1 MKNKAE
7 FQVLWFPLNHGPGLI
22 FDGPPVGS
30 GIFES
35 LHHHI
40 LLDFT
45 GIVDHGIDL
54 LGTLETTCNRLHTR
68 QLFQG
73 CFAYVVSSNI
83 KYGF

>member
-1 MKNKAE
+1 MTKIAT
-7 FQVLWFPLNHGPGLI
+7 FQALWFPLNHRPVLI

-40 LLDFT
+40 HLDFA
-45 GIVDHGIDL
+45 GIVDYGIDL

-68 QLFQG
+68 QPFQG